1 MILGAYLSL
10 KIGRKRLLHDPRAD
24 LGAALGERID
34 VLGIELLEAL
44 LDTRR
49 QVADELA
56 VGLRAGREPAR
67 NPDAGGGEA
76 ADHLAE
82 RGVLAADLL
91 QVGHAEIFKPR
102 YTHWFGIL
110 RVMTQRRTVFF
121 VSDGTGITAQMLG
134 HSLLTQFEGV
144 EFNQVTLP
152 FVDSA
157 EKAEECLA
165 RIAAEGGNG
174 GQPIVFSTLVNNDV
188 RTVVRKAN
196 ALFIDFFESFIDPLE
211 AGLGVKSS
219 HTIGRSH
226 SAMDKKEYQQR
237 IEAINFAMAHD
248 DGASH
253 RELAQAD
260 VILIGVSRSG
270 KTPTSLYL
278 AMQFGVKAAN
288 YPLIPEDLDRMKL
301 PEALRT
307 EKHRLYGLTI
317 APERLHEIRKER
329 RPGSKYADLDN
340 CRFEVDEAENLM
352 RREGVRCINST
363 SKSIE
368 EIATTILRELR
379 ISRQIY

>member
-1 MILGAYLSL
+1 
-10 KIGRKRLLHDPRAD
+10 
-24 LGAALGERID
+24 
-34 VLGIELLEAL
+34 
-44 LDTRR
+44 
-49 QVADELA
+49 
-56 VGLRAGREPAR
+56 
-67 NPDAGGGEA
+67 
-76 ADHLAE
+76 
-82 RGVLAADLL
+82 
-91 QVGHAEIFKPR
+91 
-102 YTHWFGIL
+102 
-110 RVMTQRRTVFF
+110 MTQRRTVFF

-152 FVDSA
+152 FVDSR

-165 RIAAEGGNG
+165 RIGAETN
-174 GQPIVFSTLVNNDV
+174 GQPIVFSTLVNTDV
-188 RTVVRKAN
+188 REVLRRAN
-196 ALFIDFFESFIDPLE
+196 ALVIDFFESFIDPLE

-253 RELAQAD
+253 RELGLAD

-278 AMQFGVKAAN
+278 ALQFGVMAAN
-288 YPLIPEDLDRMKL
+288 YPLIPEDFHRGKL
-301 PEALRT
+301 PEALRA
-307 EKHRLYGLTI
+307 EKTRLYGLTI

-329 RPGSKYADLDN
+329 RPGSRYADLDN
-340 CRFEVDEAENLM
+340 CRFEVEEAEKLM
-352 RREGVRCINST
+352 RREGIRSINST

-379 ISRQIY
+379 IQRQVY

>member
-1 MILGAYLSL
+1 MN
-10 KIGRKRLLHDPRAD
+10 K
-24 LGAALGERID
+24 
-34 VLGIELLEAL
+34 
-44 LDTRR
+44 
-49 QVADELA
+49 
-56 VGLRAGREPAR
+56 
-67 NPDAGGGEA
+67 
-76 ADHLAE
+76 
-82 RGVLAADLL
+82 
-91 QVGHAEIFKPR
+91 
-102 YTHWFGIL
+102 
-110 RVMTQRRTVFF
+110 RRTVFF

-134 HSLLTQFEGV
+134 HSLLTQFEGLDF
-144 EFNQVTLP
+144 EQVTMP
-152 FVDSA
+152 FIDSA

-165 RIAAEGGNG
+165 RIGAETN
-174 GQPIVFSTLVNNDV
+174 GQPIVFSTLVNSDV
-188 RTVVRKAN
+188 REVLRRAN
-196 ALFIDFFESFIDPLE
+196 ALVIDFFESFIDPLE

-253 RELAQAD
+253 RELGQAD

-278 AMQFGVKAAN
+278 ALQFGVMAAN
-288 YPLIPEDLDRMKL
+288 YPLIPEDFHRGKL
-301 PEALRT
+301 PEALRA
-307 EKHRLYGLTI
+307 EKTRLYGLTI

-340 CRFEVDEAENLM
+340 CRFEVEEAESLM
-352 RREGVRCINST
+352 RREGIRSINST

-379 ISRQIY
+379 IQRQVY

>member
-1 MILGAYLSL
+1 
-10 KIGRKRLLHDPRAD
+10 
-24 LGAALGERID
+24 
-34 VLGIELLEAL
+34 
-44 LDTRR
+44 
-49 QVADELA
+49 
-56 VGLRAGREPAR
+56 
-67 NPDAGGGEA
+67 
-76 ADHLAE
+76 
-82 RGVLAADLL
+82 
-91 QVGHAEIFKPR
+91 
-102 YTHWFGIL
+102 
-110 RVMTQRRTVFF
+110 MTTRRTVFF

-144 EFNQVTLP
+144 EFDQVTLP

-165 RIAAEGGNG
+165 RIGAEQGN
-174 GQPIVFSTLVNNDV
+174 GQPIVFSTLVNQEI
-188 RTVVRKAN
+188 RTVCRRAN
-196 ALFIDFFESFIDPLE
+196 ALFLDFFETFIDPLE
-211 AGLGVKSS
+211 AGLGLKSS
-219 HTIGRSH
+219 HAIGRSH

-253 RELAQAD
+253 RELSQAD

-288 YPLIPEDLDRMKL
+288 YPLIPEDFDRGKM
-301 PEALRT
+301 PEALGLNKT
-307 EKHRLYGLTI
+307 HLYGLTI
-317 APERLHEIRKER
+317 APERLHEIRRER

-340 CRFEVDEAENLM
+340 CRMEIREAEALM

-368 EIATTILRELR
+368 EIATTILRELK
-379 ISRQIY
+379 IQRQVY

>member
-1 MILGAYLSL
+1 M
-10 KIGRKRLLHDPRAD
+10 D
-24 LGAALGERID
+24 
-34 VLGIELLEAL
+34 
-44 LDTRR
+44 
-49 QVADELA
+49 
-56 VGLRAGREPAR
+56 
-67 NPDAGGGEA
+67 
-76 ADHLAE
+76 
-82 RGVLAADLL
+82 
-91 QVGHAEIFKPR
+91 
-102 YTHWFGIL
+102 
-110 RVMTQRRTVFF
+110 QRRTVFF

-144 EFNQVTLP
+144 EFIQVTLP
-152 FVDSA
+152 FVDSL

-165 RIAAEGGNG
+165 RIGAETN
-174 GQPIVFSTLVNNDV
+174 GQPIVFSTLVNSDV
-188 RTVVRKAN
+188 REVLRRAN
-196 ALFIDFFESFIDPLE
+196 ALVIDFFESFIDPLE

-253 RELAQAD
+253 RELGQAD

-278 AMQFGVKAAN
+278 ALQFGVMAAN
-288 YPLIPEDLDRMKL
+288 YPLIPEDFHRGKL

-307 EKHRLYGLTI
+307 EKTRLYGLTI

-340 CRFEVDEAENLM
+340 CRFEVEEAERLM
-352 RREGVRCINST
+352 RREGIRSINST

-379 ISRQIY
+379 IQRQVY

>member
-1 MILGAYLSL
+1 M
-10 KIGRKRLLHDPRAD
+10 
-24 LGAALGERID
+24 
-34 VLGIELLEAL
+34 
-44 LDTRR
+44 
-49 QVADELA
+49 
-56 VGLRAGREPAR
+56 
-67 NPDAGGGEA
+67 
-76 ADHLAE
+76 
-82 RGVLAADLL
+82 
-91 QVGHAEIFKPR
+91 GH
-102 YTHWFGIL
+102 
-110 RVMTQRRTVFF
+110 RRTVFF

-152 FVDSA
+152 FVDST

-165 RIAAEGGNG
+165 RIGAETN
-174 GQPIVFSTLVNNDV
+174 GQPIVFSTLVNSDV
-188 RTVVRKAN
+188 REVLRRAN
-196 ALFIDFFESFIDPLE
+196 ALVIDFFESFIDPLE

-253 RELAQAD
+253 RELGLAD

-278 AMQFGVKAAN
+278 ALQFGVMAAN
-288 YPLIPEDLDRMKL
+288 YPLIPEDFHRGKL
-301 PEALRT
+301 PEALRA
-307 EKHRLYGLTI
+307 EKTRLYGLTI

-340 CRFEVDEAENLM
+340 CRFEVAEAESLM
-352 RREGVRCINST
+352 RREGIRSINST

-379 ISRQIY
+379 IQRQVY